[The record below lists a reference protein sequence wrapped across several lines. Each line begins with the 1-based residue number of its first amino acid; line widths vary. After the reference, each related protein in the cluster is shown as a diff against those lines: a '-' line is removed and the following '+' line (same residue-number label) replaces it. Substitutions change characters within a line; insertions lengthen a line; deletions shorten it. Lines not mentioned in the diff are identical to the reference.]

1 MKNLISTIY
10 LILII
15 IKLALTYTDI
25 YHINVALSHEV
36 FGIKVI
42 NKELIATCHWAVAHI
57 GMWEHKKN
65 KLEIIRTSHTAT
77 VTSLELL
84 NDGSL
89 VSCSEDLTIKLWN
102 TTTRKEIKTLEGTH
116 TERSH
121 RAPFRCVISKT
132 LTNEI
137 IATGSEHASIRL
149 WNVTTGLKIKEL
161 SYTTNETAKGVHS
174 LILLTDGRLAA
185 GEKDTKIRL
194 WNLTDNRSLNLNSD
208 CVVECL
214 LQLNDEKLASG
225 CEKKSEI
232 KIWNIKNGNLMKILE
247 SSEKGFLSFILL
259 TNEIFAS
266 GSIDG
271 ELIFWNIST
280 GYINSKKKIHDH
292 IVWSLVKSQDG
303 ELVSGSNDKKVILW
317 KYKVFPNYLI
327 NYWPMSSLNDS
338 VGGATLFGGSNYS
351 FVADRFGRPNS
362 AIYFNN
368 GYLQIPSGVYFSGD
382 FTITA
387 WIYLKSCTLLARI
400 IDFGNGASD
409 NNVIFGMNDNTSTLI
424 GEIFHNNNKN
434 KLESDFKLDLN
445 QWYFVSFVLIDTTV
459 YIYVNGEKISNGK
472 SHIPIN
478 ILRKSNFI
486 GKDNLNRS
494 ENVNAIFDEIK
505 IYKGA
510 LSKEEI
516 KLSYDPALN
525 PTTTS
530 TTSITSITRT
540 TTSITRTSTSI
551 TRTTTSTAPTTIS
564 IFPTTISIAPINTS
578 NTSTT
583 DSITSSTTSSS
594 ITFIYIFLL
603 IFIFFSISAAVIHHF
618 YFHK

>member
-1 MKNLISTIY
+1 MKNLIISTIY

-15 IKLALTYTDI
+15 IKLALTYTEI
-25 YHINVALSHEV
+25 YHLNVAKASEV
-36 FGIKVI
+36 FGLKVI
-42 NKELIATCHWAVAHI
+42 NKEFVATCHWGVANI
-57 GMWEHKKN
+57 GIWDLKNN
-65 KLEIIRTSHTAT
+65 KLEAIVTSHTKT

-84 NDGSL
+84 NDGTL

-102 TTTRKEIKTLEGTH
+102 ITTRKEIKTLKGTH
-116 TERSH
+116 TETGQSE
-121 RAPFRCVISKT
+121 PFRCVVSKT

-149 WNVTTGLKIKEL
+149 WNITTGLRIKEL
-161 SYTTNETAKGVHS
+161 SQTTNETAKGVHS
-174 LILLTDGRLAA
+174 LLLLNDGRLAA

-194 WNLTDNRSLNLNSD
+194 WNIIENSSLDLNSN

-225 CEKKSEI
+225 CEKRSEI
-232 KIWNIKNGNLMKILE
+232 KIWNITNGNLIKILE
-247 SSEKGFLSFILL
+247 SSEKGFLSFVLL

-266 GSIDG
+266 GSSDG

-292 IVWSLVKSQDG
+292 IVWSLVKLKDG
-303 ELVSGSNDKKVILW
+303 EFVSGSNDKKAILW
-317 KYKVFPNYLI
+317 NYKVYPNSLI

-351 FVADRFGRPNS
+351 FVEDRFGTPNS

-368 GYLQIPSGVYFSGD
+368 GYLQIPSGDYFSGD

-387 WIYLKSCTLLARI
+387 WIYLKSCTHLAKI
-400 IDFGNGASD
+400 IYFGNGVSND
-409 NNVIFGMNDNTSTLI
+409 NVIFGMNDNTSTLI
-424 GEIFHNNNKN
+424 GEIFQNNNKN
-434 KLESDFKLDLN
+434 KLESDLKLDLN
-445 QWYFVSFVLIDTTV
+445 QWHFVSFVLIDTKA
-459 YIYVNGEKISNGK
+459 YIYVNGEQIANGK
-472 SHIPIN
+472 LYIPIN

-486 GKDNLNRS
+486 GKSNLNSS

-525 PTTTS
+525 PTTSTTITTS
-530 TTSITSITRT
+530 TTLITSTA
-540 TTSITRTSTSI
+540 
-551 TRTTTSTAPTTIS
+551 TSTAPNTVS
-564 IFPTTISIAPINTS
+564 IFPTTISIAPIYTS
-578 NTSTT
+578 NTSPT
-583 DSITSSTTSSS
+583 DSITSFLLL
-594 ITFIYIFLL
+594 IQLHLFIY
-603 IFIFFSISAAVIHHF
+603 F
-618 YFHK
+618 Y